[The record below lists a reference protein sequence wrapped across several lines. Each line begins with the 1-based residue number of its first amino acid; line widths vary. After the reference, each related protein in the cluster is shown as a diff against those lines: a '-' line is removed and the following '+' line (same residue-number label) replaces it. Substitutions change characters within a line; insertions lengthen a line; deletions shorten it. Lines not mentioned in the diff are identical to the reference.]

1 MGISFLLSDKKG
13 TGKTAMAG
21 VMMTLLRD
29 SGKTVA
35 YYKPF
40 SESLG
45 DDRDIEFISGIFGD
59 LVIPEPVPIAQGSA
73 DEVARIIEAQLIA
86 LNTAND
92 QVLVEMPDAETM
104 PGAMVIGSASQW
116 SSLDVKNL
124 FVLRYHKGVD
134 ENFIS
139 SISNPSNDQIESIV
153 FNQVT
158 THRIGELSRYLIP
171 AVNSMEVE
179 ILGAIPEHR
188 TMVSVTLRQIA
199 DHLDGS
205 WLEPPL
211 DLDISIAHFLIGGN
225 IMDSGPNYFGR
236 YPDQAVIVRAERP
249 DIQMASLGGDTK
261 CLILTG
267 GGHPTEYVQVEAV
280 KHQVPLFISSA
291 DTESM
296 VAALNDLF
304 SGSYPLDF
312 QKLDSFKHLVVQYLD
327 QKLLF

>member
-40 SESLG
+40 SESPG
-45 DDRDIEFISGIFGD
+45 DDRDVEFMSGIFGD

-73 DEVARIIEAQLIA
+73 DEVAGLIETQLIA

-104 PGAMVIGSASQW
+104 PAAMVIGSASQW
-116 SSLDVKNL
+116 GSLAVKNL

-139 SISNPSNDQIESIV
+139 SVSKPANDQVNGIV

-158 THRIGELSRYLIP
+158 THRIGELSRHQVP
-171 AVNSMEVE
+171 AVNSVGVKV
-179 ILGAIPEHR
+179 LGAIPEHR
-188 TMVSVTLRQIA
+188 TMGSVTLRQIA

-205 WLEPPL
+205 WLEDPR
-211 DLDISIAHFLIGGN
+211 DLDISISHFLIGGN

-291 DTESM
+291 DTEST

>member
-21 VMMTLLRD
+21 VMMTLLQD

-40 SESLG
+40 SESPG
-45 DDRDIEFISGIFGD
+45 DDRDIEFMSGIFGD

-73 DEVARIIEAQLIA
+73 DEVAGLIETQLIA

-92 QVLVEMPDAETM
+92 EVLVEMPDAETM
-104 PGAMVIGSASQW
+104 PTAMVIGSASQW
-116 SSLDVKNL
+116 GSLAVKNL

-139 SISNPSNDQIESIV
+139 SVSNTANDQVKGIV

-158 THRIGELSRYLIP
+158 THRIGELSRHQVP
-171 AVNSMEVE
+171 AVNSVGVKV
-179 ILGAIPEHR
+179 LGAIPEHR
-188 TMVSVTLRQIA
+188 TMGSITLRQIA

-205 WLEPPL
+205 WLEDPR
-211 DLDISIAHFLIGGN
+211 DLDISISHFLIGGN

-236 YPDQAVIVRAERP
+236 YSDQAVIVRAERP

-267 GGHPTEYVQVEAV
+267 GGHPTEYIQVEAA
-280 KHQVPLFISSA
+280 KHEVPLFISSV
-291 DTESM
+291 DTEST
-296 VAALNDLF
+296 VEALNDLF
-304 SGSYPLDF
+304 SGIYPLDF